1 MAILEQ
7 RVCFCYR
14 SRKLASVFLFYRSSP
29 MNSQRI
35 LRQQLE
41 DLQRAG
47 VSQVPAQLEE
57 LVAALAEYAPAKES
71 EASQPSKSPAA
82 SAAVAKVTKPAA
94 PVVSPPPEHSPK
106 ENPTVADSTASDTT
120 TPRQSCASLSHEE
133 RETNLASLAERVAA
147 CQKCQ
152 ELADTRTQTVFGV
165 GNPEAKI
172 LFIGEAPGADEDKQG
187 EPFVGRAGKLLN
199 DIIAAMK
206 LTREEIYICNILRCR
221 PPGNRNPSS
230 TEAANCREFLDGQ
243 IETVAPEYIVCW
255 GSIAAKNLLDTDT
268 AIGRMRGTFYEYGK
282 AKVLCTYHPSYLLRN
297 PAAKKEVWKDMKFLM
312 KDMGVEL

>member
-1 MAILEQ
+1 
-7 RVCFCYR
+7 
-14 SRKLASVFLFYRSSP
+14 
-29 MNSQRI
+29 MNPQRI

-57 LVAALAEYAPAKES
+57 LVSALAEHAPVTEEDVSQPAKS
-71 EASQPSKSPAA
+71 SPA
-82 SAAVAKVTKPAA
+82 TA
-94 PVVSPPPEHSPK
+94 PVVSAKATKPAPTPVVSSSPEHSPK
-106 ENPTVADSTASDTT
+106 ENLIVADSTVPDSTSPGQT
-120 TPRQSCASLSHEE
+120 GGSLSREE
-133 RETNLASLAERVAA
+133 RESKLASLAERVAA

-199 DIIAAMK
+199 DIITAMT

-268 AIGRMRGTFYEYGK
+268 AIGRMRGKFYEYGK

>member
-1 MAILEQ
+1 
-7 RVCFCYR
+7 
-14 SRKLASVFLFYRSSP
+14 

-57 LVAALAEYAPAKES
+57 LVSALAEHALVTEEDVSQQAKSSPATAPVVPAK
-71 EASQPSKSPAA
+71 A
-82 SAAVAKVTKPAA
+82 TKPAPT
-94 PVVSPPPEHSPK
+94 PVVSSSPEPNPK
-106 ENPTVADSTASDTT
+106 ENSIVADSTVPDSTS
-120 TPRQSCASLSHEE
+120 PGQSGASLSREE
-133 RETNLASLAERVAA
+133 RESKLASLGERVAA

-199 DIIAAMK
+199 DIINAMT

-255 GSIAAKNLLDTDT
+255 GSIAAKNLLDTDK
-268 AIGRMRGTFYEYGK
+268 AIGRMRGKFYEYGN
-282 AKVLCTYHPSYLLRN
+282 AKVLCTYPPSYLLRN